1 MLEKYVSKGS
11 KKLRC
16 GFTTGTC
23 AAAASA
29 GAARMLLSGKVIE
42 NITVITPSGNSVT
55 VGLTDIKK
63 ENDYVSCAV
72 QKDSGDDPDV
82 TDKILV
88 YSTVSYEKSGIT
100 VDGGEGVGRVTKKG
114 LKQQIGEAAINPVP
128 RKMIEEQLKV
138 HVYGYVPVVS
148 ECVLESRYLGLQIP
162 EEVEK
167 IDEKLEHLARVM
179 EDTVDLDGI
188 LELARNVSA
197 MQEDTQVK
205 EHLLNLSDPLQKGI
219 RIAVA
224 HDEAFCFIYPDNL
237 EILKKLGAEIVTFS
251 PIHDRSLPEN
261 IQGIVL
267 YGGYPELYAKELSE
281 NDSMRESICHAVTLG
296 VPCIAECGGFMYLQ
310 ERMEGSDGKIYDMAG
325 ALFGKSYKTEKL
337 RRFGYIIL
345 SKGTVFGH
353 NVGNITAH
361 EFHYYE
367 SEECGHAFTA
377 KKPMSTRGWECMIST
392 DTILAGYPHIH
403 YMF

>member
-128 RKMIEEQLKV
+128 RKMIEEQLKTAASDYSYDGGLKAV
-138 HVYGYVPVVS
+138 ISVPMGIQIAKKTFNPRLGIEGGISILGTTGIVEPMSEQALIDTISVELDVRKAQNEEFIIVTPGNYGQDFLRDNLGIAVDKCVKCSNFIGDTIDMCIEKGFKSMLLVGHIGKLSKLGCTIYNTHS
-148 ECVLESRYLGLQIP
+148 RYADGRMEAFALCAALCGAERQVLENILGCITT
-162 EEVEK
+162 
-167 IDEKLEHLARVM
+167 A
-179 EDTVDLDGI
+179 
-188 LELARNVSA
+188 AA
-197 MQEDTQVK
+197 
-205 EHLLNLSDPLQKGI
+205 
-219 RIAVA
+219 
-224 HDEAFCFIYPDNL
+224 L
-237 EILKKLGAEIVTFS
+237 EILKKEGIFDETIKMLEKRI
-251 PIHDRSLPEN
+251 DRSLKLRAKGSIE
-261 IQGIVL
+261 IGMITFSEEYGIL
-267 YGGYPELYAKELSE
+267 
-281 NDSMRESICHAVTLG
+281 C
-296 VPCIAECGGFMYLQ
+296 
-310 ERMEGSDGKIYDMAG
+310 
-325 ALFGKSYKTEKL
+325 KTENADNMLEKL
-337 RRFGYIIL
+337 
-345 SKGTVFGH
+345 K
-353 NVGNITAH
+353 
-361 EFHYYE
+361 
-367 SEECGHAFTA
+367 
-377 KKPMSTRGWECMIST
+377 
-392 DTILAGYPHIH
+392 
-403 YMF
+403 

>member
-128 RKMIEEQLKV
+128 RKMIEEQLKTAASDYSYDGGLKAV
-138 HVYGYVPVVS
+138 ISVPMGIQIAKKTFNPRLGIEGGISILGTTGIVEPMSEQALIDTISVELDVRKAQNEEFIIVTPGNYGQDFLRDNLGIAVDKCVKCSNFIGDTIDMCIEKGFKSMLLVGHIGKLSKLGCTIYNTHS
-148 ECVLESRYLGLQIP
+148 RYADGRMEAFALCAALCGAERQVLENILGCITT
-162 EEVEK
+162 
-167 IDEKLEHLARVM
+167 DA
-179 EDTVDLDGI
+179 
-188 LELARNVSA
+188 A
-197 MQEDTQVK
+197 
-205 EHLLNLSDPLQKGI
+205 
-219 RIAVA
+219 
-224 HDEAFCFIYPDNL
+224 L
-237 EILKKLGAEIVTFS
+237 EILKKEGIFDETIKMLEKRI
-251 PIHDRSLPEN
+251 DRSLK
-261 IQGIVL
+261 L
-267 YGGYPELYAKELSE
+267 RAKGSIEIGMITFSE
-281 NDSMRESICHAVTLG
+281 E
-296 VPCIAECGGFMYLQ
+296 
-310 ERMEGSDGKIYDMAG
+310 YDI
-325 ALFGKSYKTEKL
+325 LCKTENADNMLEKL
-337 RRFGYIIL
+337 
-345 SKGTVFGH
+345 K
-353 NVGNITAH
+353 
-361 EFHYYE
+361 
-367 SEECGHAFTA
+367 
-377 KKPMSTRGWECMIST
+377 
-392 DTILAGYPHIH
+392 
-403 YMF
+403 

>member
-128 RKMIEEQLKV
+128 RKMIEEQLKTV
-138 HVYGYVPVVS
+138 ASDYSYDGGLKAVISVPMGIQIAKKTFNPRLGIEGGISILGTTGIVEPMSEQALIDTISVELDVRKAQNEEFIIVTPGNYGQDFLRDNLGIAVDKCVKCSNFIGDTIDMCIEKSFKSMLLVGHIGKLSKLGCTIYNTHS
-148 ECVLESRYLGLQIP
+148 RYADGRMEAFALCAALCGAEREVLENILGCITT
-162 EEVEK
+162 
-167 IDEKLEHLARVM
+167 DA
-179 EDTVDLDGI
+179 
-188 LELARNVSA
+188 A
-197 MQEDTQVK
+197 
-205 EHLLNLSDPLQKGI
+205 
-219 RIAVA
+219 
-224 HDEAFCFIYPDNL
+224 L
-237 EILKKLGAEIVTFS
+237 EILKKEGIFDETIKMLEKRI
-251 PIHDRSLPEN
+251 DRSLKLRAKGSIEIGMITFSEEYGILCKTEN
-261 IQGIVL
+261 
-267 YGGYPELYAKELSE
+267 A
-281 NDSMRESICHAVTLG
+281 DSML
-296 VPCIAECGGFMYLQ
+296 
-310 ERMEGSDGKIYDMAG
+310 
-325 ALFGKSYKTEKL
+325 EKL
-337 RRFGYIIL
+337 
-345 SKGTVFGH
+345 K
-353 NVGNITAH
+353 
-361 EFHYYE
+361 
-367 SEECGHAFTA
+367 
-377 KKPMSTRGWECMIST
+377 
-392 DTILAGYPHIH
+392 
-403 YMF
+403 

>member
-128 RKMIEEQLKV
+128 RKMIEEQLKTAASDYSYDGGLKAV
-138 HVYGYVPVVS
+138 ISVPMGIQIAKKTFNPRLGIEGGISILGTTGIVEPMSEQALIDTISVELDVRKAQNEEFIIVTPGNYGQDFLRDNLGIAVDKCVKCSNFIGDTIDMCIEKGFKSMLLVGHIGKLSKLGCTIYNTHS
-148 ECVLESRYLGLQIP
+148 RYADGRMEAFALCAALCGAEREVLENILGCITT
-162 EEVEK
+162 
-167 IDEKLEHLARVM
+167 DA
-179 EDTVDLDGI
+179 
-188 LELARNVSA
+188 A
-197 MQEDTQVK
+197 
-205 EHLLNLSDPLQKGI
+205 
-219 RIAVA
+219 
-224 HDEAFCFIYPDNL
+224 L
-237 EILKKLGAEIVTFS
+237 EILKKEGIFDDTIKMLEKRI
-251 PIHDRSLPEN
+251 DRSLKLRAKGSIE
-261 IQGIVL
+261 IGMITFSEEYGIL
-267 YGGYPELYAKELSE
+267 
-281 NDSMRESICHAVTLG
+281 C
-296 VPCIAECGGFMYLQ
+296 
-310 ERMEGSDGKIYDMAG
+310 
-325 ALFGKSYKTEKL
+325 KTENADNMLEKL
-337 RRFGYIIL
+337 
-345 SKGTVFGH
+345 K
-353 NVGNITAH
+353 
-361 EFHYYE
+361 
-367 SEECGHAFTA
+367 
-377 KKPMSTRGWECMIST
+377 
-392 DTILAGYPHIH
+392 
-403 YMF
+403 

>member
-88 YSTVSYEKSGIT
+88 YSMVSYEKSGIT

-128 RKMIEEQLKV
+128 RKMIEEQLKTAAADYSYDGGLKAV
-138 HVYGYVPVVS
+138 ISVPMGTQIAKKTFNPRLGIEGGISILGTTGIVEPMSEQALIDTISVELDVRKAQNEEFIIVTPGNYGQDFLRDNLGIAVDKCVKCSNFIGDTIDMCIEKGFKSMLLVGHIGKLSKLGCTIYNTHS
-148 ECVLESRYLGLQIP
+148 RYADGRMEAFALCAALSGAEREVLENILGCITT
-162 EEVEK
+162 
-167 IDEKLEHLARVM
+167 DA
-179 EDTVDLDGI
+179 
-188 LELARNVSA
+188 A
-197 MQEDTQVK
+197 
-205 EHLLNLSDPLQKGI
+205 
-219 RIAVA
+219 
-224 HDEAFCFIYPDNL
+224 L
-237 EILKKLGAEIVTFS
+237 EILKKESIFEETIKMLEKRI
-251 PIHDRSLPEN
+251 DRSLKLRAKGSIE
-261 IQGIVL
+261 IGMITFSEEYGIL
-267 YGGYPELYAKELSE
+267 
-281 NDSMRESICHAVTLG
+281 C
-296 VPCIAECGGFMYLQ
+296 
-310 ERMEGSDGKIYDMAG
+310 
-325 ALFGKSYKTEKL
+325 KTENADNMLEKL
-337 RRFGYIIL
+337 
-345 SKGTVFGH
+345 K
-353 NVGNITAH
+353 
-361 EFHYYE
+361 
-367 SEECGHAFTA
+367 
-377 KKPMSTRGWECMIST
+377 
-392 DTILAGYPHIH
+392 
-403 YMF
+403 

>member
-128 RKMIEEQLKV
+128 RKMIEEQLKAAASDYSYDGGLKAV
-138 HVYGYVPVVS
+138 ISVPMGIQIAKKTFNPRLGIEGGISILGTTGIVEPMSEQALIDTISVELDVRKAQNEEFIIVTPGNYGQDFLRDNLGIAVDKCVKCSNFIGDTIDMCIEKGFKSMLLVGHIGKLSKLGCTIYNTHS
-148 ECVLESRYLGLQIP
+148 RYADGRMEAFALCAALCGAEREVLENILGCITT
-162 EEVEK
+162 
-167 IDEKLEHLARVM
+167 DA
-179 EDTVDLDGI
+179 
-188 LELARNVSA
+188 A
-197 MQEDTQVK
+197 
-205 EHLLNLSDPLQKGI
+205 
-219 RIAVA
+219 
-224 HDEAFCFIYPDNL
+224 L
-237 EILKKLGAEIVTFS
+237 EILKKEGIFDETIKMLEKRI
-251 PIHDRSLPEN
+251 DRSLKLRAKGSIE
-261 IQGIVL
+261 IGMITFSEEYGIL
-267 YGGYPELYAKELSE
+267 
-281 NDSMRESICHAVTLG
+281 C
-296 VPCIAECGGFMYLQ
+296 
-310 ERMEGSDGKIYDMAG
+310 
-325 ALFGKSYKTEKL
+325 KTENADNMLEKL
-337 RRFGYIIL
+337 
-345 SKGTVFGH
+345 K
-353 NVGNITAH
+353 
-361 EFHYYE
+361 
-367 SEECGHAFTA
+367 
-377 KKPMSTRGWECMIST
+377 
-392 DTILAGYPHIH
+392 
-403 YMF
+403 

>member
-42 NITVITPSGNSVT
+42 NITVMTPSGNSVT

-128 RKMIEEQLKV
+128 RKMIEEQLKTAASDYSYDGGLKAV
-138 HVYGYVPVVS
+138 ISVPMGIQIAKKTFNPRLGIEGGISILGTTGIVEPMSEQALIDTISVELDVRKAQNEEFIIVTPGNYGQDFLRDNLGIAVDKCVKCSNFIGDTIDMCIEKGFKSMLLVGHIGKLSKLGCTIYNTHS
-148 ECVLESRYLGLQIP
+148 RYADGRMEAFALCAALCGAEREVLENILGCITT
-162 EEVEK
+162 
-167 IDEKLEHLARVM
+167 DA
-179 EDTVDLDGI
+179 
-188 LELARNVSA
+188 A
-197 MQEDTQVK
+197 
-205 EHLLNLSDPLQKGI
+205 
-219 RIAVA
+219 
-224 HDEAFCFIYPDNL
+224 L
-237 EILKKLGAEIVTFS
+237 EILKKEGIFDKTIKILEKRI
-251 PIHDRSLPEN
+251 DRSLKLRAKGSIE
-261 IQGIVL
+261 IGMITFSEEYGIL
-267 YGGYPELYAKELSE
+267 
-281 NDSMRESICHAVTLG
+281 C
-296 VPCIAECGGFMYLQ
+296 
-310 ERMEGSDGKIYDMAG
+310 
-325 ALFGKSYKTEKL
+325 KTENADNMIEKL
-337 RRFGYIIL
+337 
-345 SKGTVFGH
+345 K
-353 NVGNITAH
+353 
-361 EFHYYE
+361 
-367 SEECGHAFTA
+367 
-377 KKPMSTRGWECMIST
+377 
-392 DTILAGYPHIH
+392 
-403 YMF
+403 

>member
-128 RKMIEEQLKV
+128 RKMIEEQLKTAAADYSYDGGLKAV
-138 HVYGYVPVVS
+138 ISVPMGTQIAKKTFNPRLGIEGGISILGTTGIVEPMSEQALIDTISVELDVRKAQNEEFIIVTPGNYGQDFLRDNLGIAVDKCVKCSNFIGDTIDMCIEKGFKSMLLVGHIGKLSKLGCTIYNTHS
-148 ECVLESRYLGLQIP
+148 RYADGRMEAFALCAALSGAEREVLENILGCITT
-162 EEVEK
+162 
-167 IDEKLEHLARVM
+167 DA
-179 EDTVDLDGI
+179 
-188 LELARNVSA
+188 A
-197 MQEDTQVK
+197 
-205 EHLLNLSDPLQKGI
+205 
-219 RIAVA
+219 
-224 HDEAFCFIYPDNL
+224 L
-237 EILKKLGAEIVTFS
+237 EILKKEGIFDETIKMLEKRI
-251 PIHDRSLPEN
+251 DRSLKLRAKGSIE
-261 IQGIVL
+261 IGMITFSEEYGIL
-267 YGGYPELYAKELSE
+267 CKSE
-281 NDSMRESICHAVTLG
+281 NADNML
-296 VPCIAECGGFMYLQ
+296 
-310 ERMEGSDGKIYDMAG
+310 
-325 ALFGKSYKTEKL
+325 EKL
-337 RRFGYIIL
+337 
-345 SKGTVFGH
+345 K
-353 NVGNITAH
+353 
-361 EFHYYE
+361 
-367 SEECGHAFTA
+367 
-377 KKPMSTRGWECMIST
+377 
-392 DTILAGYPHIH
+392 
-403 YMF
+403 

>member
-1 MLEKYVSKGS
+1 MLKKYVSKGS

-128 RKMIEEQLKV
+128 RKMIEEQLKTAASDYSYDGGLKAV
-138 HVYGYVPVVS
+138 ISVPMGIQIAKKTFNPRLGIEGGISILGTTGIVEPMSEQALIDTISVELDVRKAQNEEFIIVTPGNYGQDFLRDNLGIAVDKCVKCSNFIGDTIDMCIEKGFKSMLLVGHIGKLSKLGCTIYNTHS
-148 ECVLESRYLGLQIP
+148 RYADGRMEAFALCAALCGAEREVLENILGCITT
-162 EEVEK
+162 
-167 IDEKLEHLARVM
+167 DA
-179 EDTVDLDGI
+179 
-188 LELARNVSA
+188 A
-197 MQEDTQVK
+197 
-205 EHLLNLSDPLQKGI
+205 
-219 RIAVA
+219 
-224 HDEAFCFIYPDNL
+224 L
-237 EILKKLGAEIVTFS
+237 EILKKEGIFDKTIKMLEKRI
-251 PIHDRSLPEN
+251 DRSLKLRAKGSIE
-261 IQGIVL
+261 IGMITFSEEYGIL
-267 YGGYPELYAKELSE
+267 
-281 NDSMRESICHAVTLG
+281 C
-296 VPCIAECGGFMYLQ
+296 
-310 ERMEGSDGKIYDMAG
+310 
-325 ALFGKSYKTEKL
+325 KTENADNMLEKL
-337 RRFGYIIL
+337 
-345 SKGTVFGH
+345 K
-353 NVGNITAH
+353 
-361 EFHYYE
+361 
-367 SEECGHAFTA
+367 
-377 KKPMSTRGWECMIST
+377 
-392 DTILAGYPHIH
+392 
-403 YMF
+403 

>member
-42 NITVITPSGNSVT
+42 NITVMTPSGNSVT

-128 RKMIEEQLKV
+128 RKMIEEQLKTAASDYSYDGGLKAV
-138 HVYGYVPVVS
+138 ISVPMGIQIAKKTFNPRLGIEGGISILGTTGIVEPMSEQALIDTISVELDVRKAQNEEFIIVTPGNYGQDFLRDNLGIAVDKCVKCSNFIGDTIDMCIEKGFKSMLLVGHIGKLSKLGCTIYNTHS
-148 ECVLESRYLGLQIP
+148 RYADGRMEAFALCAALCGAERQVLENILGCITT
-162 EEVEK
+162 
-167 IDEKLEHLARVM
+167 DA
-179 EDTVDLDGI
+179 
-188 LELARNVSA
+188 A
-197 MQEDTQVK
+197 
-205 EHLLNLSDPLQKGI
+205 
-219 RIAVA
+219 
-224 HDEAFCFIYPDNL
+224 L
-237 EILKKLGAEIVTFS
+237 EILKKEGIFDETIKMLEKRI
-251 PIHDRSLPEN
+251 DRSLKLRAKSSIE
-261 IQGIVL
+261 IGMITFSEEYGIL
-267 YGGYPELYAKELSE
+267 
-281 NDSMRESICHAVTLG
+281 C
-296 VPCIAECGGFMYLQ
+296 
-310 ERMEGSDGKIYDMAG
+310 
-325 ALFGKSYKTEKL
+325 KTENADNMIEKL
-337 RRFGYIIL
+337 
-345 SKGTVFGH
+345 K
-353 NVGNITAH
+353 
-361 EFHYYE
+361 
-367 SEECGHAFTA
+367 
-377 KKPMSTRGWECMIST
+377 
-392 DTILAGYPHIH
+392 
-403 YMF
+403 

>member
-128 RKMIEEQLKV
+128 RKMIEEQLKTAASDYSYDGGLKAV
-138 HVYGYVPVVS
+138 ISVPMGIQIAKKTFNPRLGIEGGISILGTTGIVEPMSEQALIDTISVELDVRKAQNEEFIIVTPGNYGQDFLRDNLGIAVDKCVKCSNFIGDTIDMCIEKGFKSMLLVGHIGKLSKLGCTIYNTHS
-148 ECVLESRYLGLQIP
+148 RYADGRMEAFALCAALCGAERQVLENILGCITTN
-162 EEVEK
+162 
-167 IDEKLEHLARVM
+167 A
-179 EDTVDLDGI
+179 
-188 LELARNVSA
+188 A
-197 MQEDTQVK
+197 
-205 EHLLNLSDPLQKGI
+205 
-219 RIAVA
+219 
-224 HDEAFCFIYPDNL
+224 L
-237 EILKKLGAEIVTFS
+237 EILKKEGIFDETIKMLEKRI
-251 PIHDRSLPEN
+251 DRSLKLRAKGSIE
-261 IQGIVL
+261 IGMITFSEEYGIL
-267 YGGYPELYAKELSE
+267 
-281 NDSMRESICHAVTLG
+281 C
-296 VPCIAECGGFMYLQ
+296 
-310 ERMEGSDGKIYDMAG
+310 
-325 ALFGKSYKTEKL
+325 KTENADNMLEKL
-337 RRFGYIIL
+337 
-345 SKGTVFGH
+345 K
-353 NVGNITAH
+353 
-361 EFHYYE
+361 
-367 SEECGHAFTA
+367 
-377 KKPMSTRGWECMIST
+377 
-392 DTILAGYPHIH
+392 
-403 YMF
+403 

>member
-128 RKMIEEQLKV
+128 RKMIEEQLKTV
-138 HVYGYVPVVS
+138 ASDYSYDGGLKAVISVPMGIQIAKKTFNPRLGIEGGISILGTTGIVEPMSEQALIDTISVELDVRKAQNEEFIIVTPGNYGQDFLRDNLGIAVDKCVKCSNFIGDTIDMCIEKGFKSMLLVGHIGKLSKLGCTIYNTHS
-148 ECVLESRYLGLQIP
+148 RYADGRMEAFALCAALCGAEREVLENILGCITT
-162 EEVEK
+162 
-167 IDEKLEHLARVM
+167 DA
-179 EDTVDLDGI
+179 
-188 LELARNVSA
+188 A
-197 MQEDTQVK
+197 
-205 EHLLNLSDPLQKGI
+205 
-219 RIAVA
+219 
-224 HDEAFCFIYPDNL
+224 L
-237 EILKKLGAEIVTFS
+237 EILKKEGIFDETIKMLEKRI
-251 PIHDRSLPEN
+251 DRSLKLRAKGSIE
-261 IQGIVL
+261 IGMITFSEEYGIL
-267 YGGYPELYAKELSE
+267 
-281 NDSMRESICHAVTLG
+281 C
-296 VPCIAECGGFMYLQ
+296 
-310 ERMEGSDGKIYDMAG
+310 
-325 ALFGKSYKTEKL
+325 KTENADNMLEKL
-337 RRFGYIIL
+337 
-345 SKGTVFGH
+345 K
-353 NVGNITAH
+353 
-361 EFHYYE
+361 
-367 SEECGHAFTA
+367 
-377 KKPMSTRGWECMIST
+377 
-392 DTILAGYPHIH
+392 
-403 YMF
+403 

>member
-55 VGLTDIKK
+55 VGLTNIKK

-128 RKMIEEQLKV
+128 RKMIEEQLKTAAADYSYDGGLKAV
-138 HVYGYVPVVS
+138 ISVPMGTQIAKKTFNPRLGIEGGISILGTTGIVEPMSEQALIDTISVELDVRKAQNEEFIIVTPGNYGQDFLRDNLGIAVDKCVKCSNFIGDTIDMCIEKGFKSMLLVGHIGKLSKLGCTIYNTHS
-148 ECVLESRYLGLQIP
+148 RYADGRMEAFALCAALSGAEREVLENILGCITT
-162 EEVEK
+162 
-167 IDEKLEHLARVM
+167 DA
-179 EDTVDLDGI
+179 
-188 LELARNVSA
+188 A
-197 MQEDTQVK
+197 
-205 EHLLNLSDPLQKGI
+205 
-219 RIAVA
+219 
-224 HDEAFCFIYPDNL
+224 L
-237 EILKKLGAEIVTFS
+237 EILKKEGIFDETIKMLEKRI
-251 PIHDRSLPEN
+251 DRSLKLRAKGSIE
-261 IQGIVL
+261 IGMITFSEEYGIL
-267 YGGYPELYAKELSE
+267 
-281 NDSMRESICHAVTLG
+281 C
-296 VPCIAECGGFMYLQ
+296 
-310 ERMEGSDGKIYDMAG
+310 
-325 ALFGKSYKTEKL
+325 KTENADNMLEKL
-337 RRFGYIIL
+337 
-345 SKGTVFGH
+345 K
-353 NVGNITAH
+353 
-361 EFHYYE
+361 
-367 SEECGHAFTA
+367 
-377 KKPMSTRGWECMIST
+377 
-392 DTILAGYPHIH
+392 
-403 YMF
+403 

>member
-128 RKMIEEQLKV
+128 RKMIEEQLKTAASDYSYDGGLKAV
-138 HVYGYVPVVS
+138 ISVPMGIQIAKKTFNPRLGIDGGISILGTTGIVEPMSEQALIDTISVELDVRKAQNEEFIIVTPGNYGQDFLRDNLGIAVDKCVKCSNFIGDTIDMCIEKGFKSMLLVGHIGKLSKLGCTIYNTHS
-148 ECVLESRYLGLQIP
+148 RYADGRMEAFALCAALCGAEREVLENILGCITT
-162 EEVEK
+162 
-167 IDEKLEHLARVM
+167 DA
-179 EDTVDLDGI
+179 
-188 LELARNVSA
+188 A
-197 MQEDTQVK
+197 
-205 EHLLNLSDPLQKGI
+205 
-219 RIAVA
+219 
-224 HDEAFCFIYPDNL
+224 L
-237 EILKKLGAEIVTFS
+237 EILKKEGIFDETIKMLEKRI
-251 PIHDRSLPEN
+251 DRSLKLRAKGSIE
-261 IQGIVL
+261 IGMITFSEEYGIL
-267 YGGYPELYAKELSE
+267 
-281 NDSMRESICHAVTLG
+281 C
-296 VPCIAECGGFMYLQ
+296 
-310 ERMEGSDGKIYDMAG
+310 
-325 ALFGKSYKTEKL
+325 KTENADNMLEKL
-337 RRFGYIIL
+337 
-345 SKGTVFGH
+345 K
-353 NVGNITAH
+353 
-361 EFHYYE
+361 
-367 SEECGHAFTA
+367 
-377 KKPMSTRGWECMIST
+377 
-392 DTILAGYPHIH
+392 
-403 YMF
+403 

>member
-128 RKMIEEQLKV
+128 RKMIEEQLKTAASDYSYDGGLKAV
-138 HVYGYVPVVS
+138 ISVPMGIQIAKKTFNPRLGIEGGISILGTTGIVEPMSEQVLIDTISVELDVRRAQNEEFIIVTPGNYGQDFLRDNLGIAVDKCVKCSNFIGDTIDMCIEKGFKSMLLVGHIGKLSKLGCTIYNTHS
-148 ECVLESRYLGLQIP
+148 RYADGRMEAFALCAALCGAEREVLENILGCITT
-162 EEVEK
+162 
-167 IDEKLEHLARVM
+167 DA
-179 EDTVDLDGI
+179 
-188 LELARNVSA
+188 A
-197 MQEDTQVK
+197 
-205 EHLLNLSDPLQKGI
+205 
-219 RIAVA
+219 
-224 HDEAFCFIYPDNL
+224 L
-237 EILKKLGAEIVTFS
+237 EILKKEGIFDETIKMLEKRI
-251 PIHDRSLPEN
+251 DRSLKLRAKGSIE
-261 IQGIVL
+261 IGMITFSEEYGIL
-267 YGGYPELYAKELSE
+267 
-281 NDSMRESICHAVTLG
+281 C
-296 VPCIAECGGFMYLQ
+296 
-310 ERMEGSDGKIYDMAG
+310 
-325 ALFGKSYKTEKL
+325 KTENADNMLEKL
-337 RRFGYIIL
+337 
-345 SKGTVFGH
+345 K
-353 NVGNITAH
+353 
-361 EFHYYE
+361 
-367 SEECGHAFTA
+367 
-377 KKPMSTRGWECMIST
+377 
-392 DTILAGYPHIH
+392 
-403 YMF
+403 

>member
-100 VDGGEGVGRVTKKG
+100 VDGGEGVGRVTKNG

-128 RKMIEEQLKV
+128 RKMIEEQLKTAASDYSYDGGLKAV
-138 HVYGYVPVVS
+138 ISVPMGIQIAKKTFNPRLGIEGGISILGTTGIVEPMSEQALIDTISVELDVRKAQNEEFIIVTPGNYGQDFLRDNLGIAVDKCVKCSNFIGDTIDMCIEKGFKSMLLVGHIGKLSKLGCTIYNTHS
-148 ECVLESRYLGLQIP
+148 RYADGRMEAFALCAALCGAEREVLENILGCITT
-162 EEVEK
+162 
-167 IDEKLEHLARVM
+167 DA
-179 EDTVDLDGI
+179 
-188 LELARNVSA
+188 A
-197 MQEDTQVK
+197 
-205 EHLLNLSDPLQKGI
+205 
-219 RIAVA
+219 
-224 HDEAFCFIYPDNL
+224 L
-237 EILKKLGAEIVTFS
+237 EILKKEGIFDETIKMLEKRI
-251 PIHDRSLPEN
+251 DRSLK
-261 IQGIVL
+261 L
-267 YGGYPELYAKELSE
+267 RAKGSIEIGMITFSE
-281 NDSMRESICHAVTLG
+281 EY
-296 VPCIAECGGFMYLQ
+296 CILC
-310 ERMEGSDGKIYDMAG
+310 
-325 ALFGKSYKTEKL
+325 KTENADNMLEKL
-337 RRFGYIIL
+337 
-345 SKGTVFGH
+345 K
-353 NVGNITAH
+353 
-361 EFHYYE
+361 
-367 SEECGHAFTA
+367 
-377 KKPMSTRGWECMIST
+377 
-392 DTILAGYPHIH
+392 
-403 YMF
+403 

>member
-128 RKMIEEQLKV
+128 RKMIEEQLKTAASDYSYDGGLKAV
-138 HVYGYVPVVS
+138 ISVPMGIQIAKKIFNPRLGIEGGISILGTTGIVEPMSEQALIDTISVELDVRKAQNEEFIIVTPGNYGQDFLRDNLGIAVDKCVKCSNFIGDTIDMCIEKGFKSMLLVGHIGKLSKLGCTIYNTHS
-148 ECVLESRYLGLQIP
+148 RYADGRMEAFALCAALCGAEREVLENILGCITT
-162 EEVEK
+162 
-167 IDEKLEHLARVM
+167 DA
-179 EDTVDLDGI
+179 
-188 LELARNVSA
+188 A
-197 MQEDTQVK
+197 
-205 EHLLNLSDPLQKGI
+205 
-219 RIAVA
+219 
-224 HDEAFCFIYPDNL
+224 L
-237 EILKKLGAEIVTFS
+237 EILKKEGIFDETIKMLEKRI
-251 PIHDRSLPEN
+251 DRSLKLRAKGSIE
-261 IQGIVL
+261 IGMITFSEEYGIL
-267 YGGYPELYAKELSE
+267 
-281 NDSMRESICHAVTLG
+281 C
-296 VPCIAECGGFMYLQ
+296 
-310 ERMEGSDGKIYDMAG
+310 
-325 ALFGKSYKTEKL
+325 KTENADNMLEKL
-337 RRFGYIIL
+337 
-345 SKGTVFGH
+345 K
-353 NVGNITAH
+353 
-361 EFHYYE
+361 
-367 SEECGHAFTA
+367 
-377 KKPMSTRGWECMIST
+377 
-392 DTILAGYPHIH
+392 
-403 YMF
+403 

>member
-100 VDGGEGVGRVTKKG
+100 VDGGEGVGRVTKNG

-128 RKMIEEQLKV
+128 RKMIEEQLKTAASDYSYDGGLKAV
-138 HVYGYVPVVS
+138 ISVPMGIQIAKKTFNPRLGIEGGISILGTTGIVEPMSEQALIDTISVELDVRKAQNEEFIIVTPGNYGQDFLRDNLGIAVDKCVKCSNFIGDTIDMCIEKGFKSMLLVGHIGKLSKLGCTIYNTHS
-148 ECVLESRYLGLQIP
+148 RYADGRMEAFALCAALCGAEREVLENILGCITT
-162 EEVEK
+162 
-167 IDEKLEHLARVM
+167 DA
-179 EDTVDLDGI
+179 
-188 LELARNVSA
+188 A
-197 MQEDTQVK
+197 
-205 EHLLNLSDPLQKGI
+205 
-219 RIAVA
+219 
-224 HDEAFCFIYPDNL
+224 L
-237 EILKKLGAEIVTFS
+237 EILKKEGIFDETIKMLEKRI
-251 PIHDRSLPEN
+251 DRSLKLRAKGSIE
-261 IQGIVL
+261 IGMITFSEEYGIL
-267 YGGYPELYAKELSE
+267 
-281 NDSMRESICHAVTLG
+281 C
-296 VPCIAECGGFMYLQ
+296 
-310 ERMEGSDGKIYDMAG
+310 
-325 ALFGKSYKTEKL
+325 KTENADNMLEKL
-337 RRFGYIIL
+337 
-345 SKGTVFGH
+345 K
-353 NVGNITAH
+353 
-361 EFHYYE
+361 
-367 SEECGHAFTA
+367 
-377 KKPMSTRGWECMIST
+377 
-392 DTILAGYPHIH
+392 
-403 YMF
+403 

>member
-42 NITVITPSGNSVT
+42 NITVMTPSGNSVT

-128 RKMIEEQLKV
+128 RKMIEEQLKTAASDYSYDGGLKAV
-138 HVYGYVPVVS
+138 ISVPMGIQIAKKTFNPRLGIEGGISILGTTGIVEPMSEQALIDTISVELDVRKAQNEEFIIVTPGNYGQDFLRDNLGIAVDK
-148 ECVLESRYLGLQIP
+148 CVKCSNFIGDTIDMCIEKGFKSMLLVGHIGKLSKLGCTIYNTHSRYADG
-162 EEVEK
+162 
-167 IDEKLEHLARVM
+167 RM
-179 EDTVDLDGI
+179 EAFALCAALCGAEREI
-188 LELARNVSA
+188 LENILGCITTDAA
-197 MQEDTQVK
+197 
-205 EHLLNLSDPLQKGI
+205 
-219 RIAVA
+219 
-224 HDEAFCFIYPDNL
+224 L
-237 EILKKLGAEIVTFS
+237 EILKKEGIFDKTIKMLEKRI
-251 PIHDRSLPEN
+251 DRSLKLRAKGSIE
-261 IQGIVL
+261 IGMITFSEEYGIL
-267 YGGYPELYAKELSE
+267 
-281 NDSMRESICHAVTLG
+281 C
-296 VPCIAECGGFMYLQ
+296 
-310 ERMEGSDGKIYDMAG
+310 
-325 ALFGKSYKTEKL
+325 KTENADNMIEKL
-337 RRFGYIIL
+337 
-345 SKGTVFGH
+345 K
-353 NVGNITAH
+353 
-361 EFHYYE
+361 
-367 SEECGHAFTA
+367 
-377 KKPMSTRGWECMIST
+377 
-392 DTILAGYPHIH
+392 
-403 YMF
+403 

>member
-128 RKMIEEQLKV
+128 RKMIEEQLKTAASDYSYDGGLKAV
-138 HVYGYVPVVS
+138 ISVPMGIQIAKKTFNPRLGIEGGISILGTTGIVEPMSEQALIDTISVELDVRKAQNEEFIIVTPGNYGQDFLRDNLGIAVDKCVKCSNFIGDTIDMCIEKGFKSMLLVGHIGKLSKLGCTIYNTHS
-148 ECVLESRYLGLQIP
+148 RYADGRMEAFALCAALCGAEREVLENILGCITT
-162 EEVEK
+162 
-167 IDEKLEHLARVM
+167 DA
-179 EDTVDLDGI
+179 
-188 LELARNVSA
+188 A
-197 MQEDTQVK
+197 
-205 EHLLNLSDPLQKGI
+205 
-219 RIAVA
+219 
-224 HDEAFCFIYPDNL
+224 L
-237 EILKKLGAEIVTFS
+237 EILKKEGIFDETIKMLEKRI
-251 PIHDRSLPEN
+251 DRSLKLRAKGSIE
-261 IQGIVL
+261 IGMITFSEEYGIL
-267 YGGYPELYAKELSE
+267 
-281 NDSMRESICHAVTLG
+281 C
-296 VPCIAECGGFMYLQ
+296 
-310 ERMEGSDGKIYDMAG
+310 
-325 ALFGKSYKTEKL
+325 KTENADNMLKKL
-337 RRFGYIIL
+337 
-345 SKGTVFGH
+345 K
-353 NVGNITAH
+353 
-361 EFHYYE
+361 
-367 SEECGHAFTA
+367 
-377 KKPMSTRGWECMIST
+377 
-392 DTILAGYPHIH
+392 
-403 YMF
+403 

>member
-128 RKMIEEQLKV
+128 RKMIEEQLKTAASDYSYDGGLKAV
-138 HVYGYVPVVS
+138 ISVPMGIQIAKKTFNPRLGIEGGISILGTTGIVEPMSEQALIDTISVELDVRKAQNEEFIIVTPGNYGQDFLRDNLGIAVDKCVKCSNFIGDTIDMCIEKGFKSMLLVGHIGKLSKLGCTIYNTHS
-148 ECVLESRYLGLQIP
+148 RYADGRMEAFALCAALCGAEREVLENILGCITT
-162 EEVEK
+162 
-167 IDEKLEHLARVM
+167 DA
-179 EDTVDLDGI
+179 
-188 LELARNVSA
+188 A
-197 MQEDTQVK
+197 
-205 EHLLNLSDPLQKGI
+205 
-219 RIAVA
+219 
-224 HDEAFCFIYPDNL
+224 L
-237 EILKKLGAEIVTFS
+237 EILKKEGIFDETIKMLENRI
-251 PIHDRSLPEN
+251 DRSLKLRAKGSIE
-261 IQGIVL
+261 IGMITFSEEYGIL
-267 YGGYPELYAKELSE
+267 
-281 NDSMRESICHAVTLG
+281 C
-296 VPCIAECGGFMYLQ
+296 
-310 ERMEGSDGKIYDMAG
+310 
-325 ALFGKSYKTEKL
+325 KTENADNMLEKL
-337 RRFGYIIL
+337 
-345 SKGTVFGH
+345 K
-353 NVGNITAH
+353 
-361 EFHYYE
+361 
-367 SEECGHAFTA
+367 
-377 KKPMSTRGWECMIST
+377 
-392 DTILAGYPHIH
+392 
-403 YMF
+403 

>member
-42 NITVITPSGNSVT
+42 NITVMTPSGNSVT

-128 RKMIEEQLKV
+128 RKMIEEQLKTAASDYSYDGGLKAV
-138 HVYGYVPVVS
+138 ISVPMGIQIAKKTFNPRLGIEGGISILGTTGIVEPMSEQALIDTISVELDVRKAQNEEFIIVTPGNYGQDFLRDNLCIAVDKCVKCSNFIGDTIDMCIEKGFKSMLLVGHIGKLSKLGCTIYNTHS
-148 ECVLESRYLGLQIP
+148 KYADGRMEAFALCAALCGAEREVLENILGCITT
-162 EEVEK
+162 
-167 IDEKLEHLARVM
+167 DA
-179 EDTVDLDGI
+179 
-188 LELARNVSA
+188 A
-197 MQEDTQVK
+197 
-205 EHLLNLSDPLQKGI
+205 
-219 RIAVA
+219 
-224 HDEAFCFIYPDNL
+224 L
-237 EILKKLGAEIVTFS
+237 EILKKEGIFDETIKMLEKRI
-251 PIHDRSLPEN
+251 DRSLKLRSKGSIE
-261 IQGIVL
+261 IGMITFSEEYGIL
-267 YGGYPELYAKELSE
+267 
-281 NDSMRESICHAVTLG
+281 C
-296 VPCIAECGGFMYLQ
+296 
-310 ERMEGSDGKIYDMAG
+310 
-325 ALFGKSYKTEKL
+325 KTENADNMLKKL
-337 RRFGYIIL
+337 
-345 SKGTVFGH
+345 K
-353 NVGNITAH
+353 
-361 EFHYYE
+361 
-367 SEECGHAFTA
+367 
-377 KKPMSTRGWECMIST
+377 
-392 DTILAGYPHIH
+392 
-403 YMF
+403 

>member
-88 YSTVSYEKSGIT
+88 YSMVSYEKSGIT

-128 RKMIEEQLKV
+128 RKMIEEQLKTAASDYSYDGGLKAV
-138 HVYGYVPVVS
+138 ISVPMGIQIAKKTFNPRLGIEGGISILGTTGIVEPMSEQALIDTISVELDVRKSQNEEFIIVTPGNYGQDFLRDNLGIAVDKCVKCSNFIGDTIDMCIEKGFKSMLLVGHIGKLSKLGCTIYNTHS
-148 ECVLESRYLGLQIP
+148 RYADGRMEAFALCAALCGAEREVLENILGCITT
-162 EEVEK
+162 
-167 IDEKLEHLARVM
+167 DA
-179 EDTVDLDGI
+179 
-188 LELARNVSA
+188 A
-197 MQEDTQVK
+197 
-205 EHLLNLSDPLQKGI
+205 
-219 RIAVA
+219 
-224 HDEAFCFIYPDNL
+224 L
-237 EILKKLGAEIVTFS
+237 EILKKEGIFDETIKMLEKRI
-251 PIHDRSLPEN
+251 DRSLKLRAKGSIE
-261 IQGIVL
+261 IGMITFSEEYGIL
-267 YGGYPELYAKELSE
+267 
-281 NDSMRESICHAVTLG
+281 C
-296 VPCIAECGGFMYLQ
+296 
-310 ERMEGSDGKIYDMAG
+310 
-325 ALFGKSYKTEKL
+325 KTENADNMLEKL
-337 RRFGYIIL
+337 
-345 SKGTVFGH
+345 K
-353 NVGNITAH
+353 
-361 EFHYYE
+361 
-367 SEECGHAFTA
+367 
-377 KKPMSTRGWECMIST
+377 
-392 DTILAGYPHIH
+392 
-403 YMF
+403 

>member
-42 NITVITPSGNSVT
+42 NITVMTPSGNSVT

-128 RKMIEEQLKV
+128 RKMIEEQLKTAASDYSYDGGLKAV
-138 HVYGYVPVVS
+138 ISVPMGIQIAKKTFNPRLGIEGGISILGTTGIVEPMSEQALIDTISVELDVRKAQNEEFIIVTPGNYGQDFLRDNLGIAVDKCVKCSNFIGDTIDMCIEKGFKSMLLVGHIGKLSKLGCTIYNTHS
-148 ECVLESRYLGLQIP
+148 RYADGRMEAFALCAALCGAEREVLENILGCITT
-162 EEVEK
+162 
-167 IDEKLEHLARVM
+167 DA
-179 EDTVDLDGI
+179 
-188 LELARNVSA
+188 A
-197 MQEDTQVK
+197 
-205 EHLLNLSDPLQKGI
+205 
-219 RIAVA
+219 
-224 HDEAFCFIYPDNL
+224 L
-237 EILKKLGAEIVTFS
+237 EILKKEGIFDETIKMLEKRI
-251 PIHDRSLPEN
+251 DRSLKLRSKGSIE
-261 IQGIVL
+261 IGMITFSEEYGIL
-267 YGGYPELYAKELSE
+267 
-281 NDSMRESICHAVTLG
+281 C
-296 VPCIAECGGFMYLQ
+296 
-310 ERMEGSDGKIYDMAG
+310 
-325 ALFGKSYKTEKL
+325 KTENADNMLKKL
-337 RRFGYIIL
+337 
-345 SKGTVFGH
+345 K
-353 NVGNITAH
+353 
-361 EFHYYE
+361 
-367 SEECGHAFTA
+367 
-377 KKPMSTRGWECMIST
+377 
-392 DTILAGYPHIH
+392 
-403 YMF
+403 

>member
-128 RKMIEEQLKV
+128 RKMIEEQLKTAASDYSYDGGLKAV
-138 HVYGYVPVVS
+138 ISVPMGIQIAKKTFNPRLGIEGGISILGTTGIVEPMSEQALIDTISVELDVRKAQNEEFIIVTPGNYGQDFLRDSLGIAVDKCVKCSNFIGDTIDMCIEKGFKSMLLVGHIGKLSKLGCTIYNTHS
-148 ECVLESRYLGLQIP
+148 RYADGRMEAFALCAALCGAEREVLENILGCITT
-162 EEVEK
+162 
-167 IDEKLEHLARVM
+167 DA
-179 EDTVDLDGI
+179 
-188 LELARNVSA
+188 A
-197 MQEDTQVK
+197 
-205 EHLLNLSDPLQKGI
+205 
-219 RIAVA
+219 
-224 HDEAFCFIYPDNL
+224 L
-237 EILKKLGAEIVTFS
+237 EILKKEGIFDETIKMLEKRI
-251 PIHDRSLPEN
+251 DRSLKLRAKGSIE
-261 IQGIVL
+261 IGMITFSEEYGIL
-267 YGGYPELYAKELSE
+267 
-281 NDSMRESICHAVTLG
+281 C
-296 VPCIAECGGFMYLQ
+296 
-310 ERMEGSDGKIYDMAG
+310 
-325 ALFGKSYKTEKL
+325 KTENADNMLEKL
-337 RRFGYIIL
+337 
-345 SKGTVFGH
+345 K
-353 NVGNITAH
+353 
-361 EFHYYE
+361 
-367 SEECGHAFTA
+367 
-377 KKPMSTRGWECMIST
+377 
-392 DTILAGYPHIH
+392 
-403 YMF
+403 

>member
-100 VDGGEGVGRVTKKG
+100 VDGGEGVGSVTKKG

-128 RKMIEEQLKV
+128 RKMIEEQLKTAASDYSYDGGLKAV
-138 HVYGYVPVVS
+138 ISVPMGIQIAKKTFNPRLGIEGGISILGTTGIVEPMSEQALIDTISVELDVRKAQNEEFIIVTPGNYGQDFLRDNLGIAVDKCVKCSNFIGDTIDMCIEKGFKSMLLVGHIGKLSKLGCTIYNTHS
-148 ECVLESRYLGLQIP
+148 RYADGRMEAFALCAALCGAEREVLENILGCITT
-162 EEVEK
+162 
-167 IDEKLEHLARVM
+167 DA
-179 EDTVDLDGI
+179 
-188 LELARNVSA
+188 A
-197 MQEDTQVK
+197 
-205 EHLLNLSDPLQKGI
+205 
-219 RIAVA
+219 
-224 HDEAFCFIYPDNL
+224 L
-237 EILKKLGAEIVTFS
+237 EILKKEGIFDETIKMLEKRI
-251 PIHDRSLPEN
+251 DRSLKLRAKGSIE
-261 IQGIVL
+261 IGMITFSEEYGIL
-267 YGGYPELYAKELSE
+267 
-281 NDSMRESICHAVTLG
+281 C
-296 VPCIAECGGFMYLQ
+296 
-310 ERMEGSDGKIYDMAG
+310 
-325 ALFGKSYKTEKL
+325 KTENADNMLEKL
-337 RRFGYIIL
+337 
-345 SKGTVFGH
+345 K
-353 NVGNITAH
+353 
-361 EFHYYE
+361 
-367 SEECGHAFTA
+367 
-377 KKPMSTRGWECMIST
+377 
-392 DTILAGYPHIH
+392 
-403 YMF
+403 

>member
-128 RKMIEEQLKV
+128 RKMIEEQLKTAASDYSYDGGLKAV
-138 HVYGYVPVVS
+138 ISVPMGIQIAKKTFNPRLGIEGGISILGTTGIVEPMSEQALIDTISVELDVRKAQNEEFIIVTPGNYGQDFLRDNLGIAVDKCVKCSNFIGDTIDMCIEKGFKSMLLVGHIGKLSKLGCTIYNTHS
-148 ECVLESRYLGLQIP
+148 RYADGRMEAFALCAALCGAEREVLENILGCITT
-162 EEVEK
+162 
-167 IDEKLEHLARVM
+167 DA
-179 EDTVDLDGI
+179 
-188 LELARNVSA
+188 A
-197 MQEDTQVK
+197 
-205 EHLLNLSDPLQKGI
+205 
-219 RIAVA
+219 
-224 HDEAFCFIYPDNL
+224 L
-237 EILKKLGAEIVTFS
+237 EILKKEGIFDETIKMLEKRI
-251 PIHDRSLPEN
+251 DRSLKLRAKGSIE
-261 IQGIVL
+261 IGMITFSEEYGIL
-267 YGGYPELYAKELSE
+267 
-281 NDSMRESICHAVTLG
+281 C
-296 VPCIAECGGFMYLQ
+296 
-310 ERMEGSDGKIYDMAG
+310 
-325 ALFGKSYKTEKL
+325 KTENADNMLEKL
-337 RRFGYIIL
+337 
-345 SKGTVFGH
+345 K
-353 NVGNITAH
+353 
-361 EFHYYE
+361 
-367 SEECGHAFTA
+367 
-377 KKPMSTRGWECMIST
+377 
-392 DTILAGYPHIH
+392 
-403 YMF
+403 

>member
-128 RKMIEEQLKV
+128 RKMIEEQLKTAASDYSYDGGLKAV
-138 HVYGYVPVVS
+138 ISVPMGIQIAKKTFNPRLGIEGGISILGTTGIVEPMSEQALIDTISVELDVRKAQNEEFIIVTPGNYGQDFLRDNLCIAVDKCVKCSNFIGDTIDMCIEKGFKSMLLVGHIGKLSKLGCTIYNTHS
-148 ECVLESRYLGLQIP
+148 RYADGRMEAFALCAALCGAEREVLENILGCITT
-162 EEVEK
+162 
-167 IDEKLEHLARVM
+167 DA
-179 EDTVDLDGI
+179 
-188 LELARNVSA
+188 A
-197 MQEDTQVK
+197 
-205 EHLLNLSDPLQKGI
+205 
-219 RIAVA
+219 
-224 HDEAFCFIYPDNL
+224 L
-237 EILKKLGAEIVTFS
+237 EILKKEGIFDETIKMLEKRI
-251 PIHDRSLPEN
+251 DRSLKLRAKGSIE
-261 IQGIVL
+261 IGMITFSEEYGIL
-267 YGGYPELYAKELSE
+267 
-281 NDSMRESICHAVTLG
+281 C
-296 VPCIAECGGFMYLQ
+296 
-310 ERMEGSDGKIYDMAG
+310 
-325 ALFGKSYKTEKL
+325 KTENADNMLEKL
-337 RRFGYIIL
+337 
-345 SKGTVFGH
+345 K
-353 NVGNITAH
+353 
-361 EFHYYE
+361 
-367 SEECGHAFTA
+367 
-377 KKPMSTRGWECMIST
+377 
-392 DTILAGYPHIH
+392 
-403 YMF
+403 

>member
-128 RKMIEEQLKV
+128 RKMIEEQLKTAASDYSYDGGLKAV
-138 HVYGYVPVVS
+138 ISVPMGIQIAKKTFNPRLGIEGGISILGTTGIVEPMSEQALIDTISVELDVRKAQNEEFIIVTPGNYGQDFLRDNLGIAVDKCVKCSNFIGDTIDMCIEKGFKSMLLVGHIGKLSKLGCTIYNTHS
-148 ECVLESRYLGLQIP
+148 RYADGRMEAFALCAALCGAEREVLENILGCITT
-162 EEVEK
+162 
-167 IDEKLEHLARVM
+167 DA
-179 EDTVDLDGI
+179 
-188 LELARNVSA
+188 A
-197 MQEDTQVK
+197 
-205 EHLLNLSDPLQKGI
+205 
-219 RIAVA
+219 
-224 HDEAFCFIYPDNL
+224 L
-237 EILKKLGAEIVTFS
+237 EILKKEGIFDKTIKMLEKRI
-251 PIHDRSLPEN
+251 DRSLKLRAKGSIE
-261 IQGIVL
+261 IGMITFSEEYGIL
-267 YGGYPELYAKELSE
+267 
-281 NDSMRESICHAVTLG
+281 C
-296 VPCIAECGGFMYLQ
+296 
-310 ERMEGSDGKIYDMAG
+310 
-325 ALFGKSYKTEKL
+325 KTENADNMLEKL
-337 RRFGYIIL
+337 
-345 SKGTVFGH
+345 K
-353 NVGNITAH
+353 
-361 EFHYYE
+361 
-367 SEECGHAFTA
+367 
-377 KKPMSTRGWECMIST
+377 
-392 DTILAGYPHIH
+392 
-403 YMF
+403 

>member
-100 VDGGEGVGRVTKKG
+100 VDGGEGVGRVTKNG

-128 RKMIEEQLKV
+128 RKMIEEQLKTAASDYSYDGGLKAV
-138 HVYGYVPVVS
+138 ISVPMGIQIAKKTFNPRLGIEGGISILGTTGIVEPMSEQALIDTISVELDVRKAQNEEFIIVTPGNYGQDFLRDNLGIAVDKCVKCSNFIGDTIDMCIEKGFKSMLLVGHIGKLSKLGCTIYNTHSRYADGRMEAFALCVALCGA
-148 ECVLESRYLGLQIP
+148 EREVLENILGCINT
-162 EEVEK
+162 
-167 IDEKLEHLARVM
+167 DA
-179 EDTVDLDGI
+179 
-188 LELARNVSA
+188 A
-197 MQEDTQVK
+197 
-205 EHLLNLSDPLQKGI
+205 
-219 RIAVA
+219 
-224 HDEAFCFIYPDNL
+224 L
-237 EILKKLGAEIVTFS
+237 EILKKEGIFDETIKMLEKRI
-251 PIHDRSLPEN
+251 DRSLKLRAKGSIE
-261 IQGIVL
+261 IGMITFSEEYGIL
-267 YGGYPELYAKELSE
+267 
-281 NDSMRESICHAVTLG
+281 C
-296 VPCIAECGGFMYLQ
+296 
-310 ERMEGSDGKIYDMAG
+310 
-325 ALFGKSYKTEKL
+325 KTENADNMLEKL
-337 RRFGYIIL
+337 
-345 SKGTVFGH
+345 K
-353 NVGNITAH
+353 
-361 EFHYYE
+361 
-367 SEECGHAFTA
+367 
-377 KKPMSTRGWECMIST
+377 
-392 DTILAGYPHIH
+392 
-403 YMF
+403 